1 MLINIVKIM
10 PQKTLKSTYYWG
22 FDENNQVYSLNKSE
36 KFKSSLAT
44 NQQKL
49 IQNIILPR
57 NQITRIGAVQI
68 QL

>member
-1 MLINIVKIM
+1 M